1 MAGTSTMDGEQ
12 NRRGS
17 AETDRHDQ
25 AIGRIIRLLPM
36 LPVKELDA
44 LGDRLGQRFGGSW
57 KMNWASMADQ
67 RERDHY
73 DEPVRGPMMAA
84 AEPVIDMVGH

>member
-1 MAGTSTMDGEQ
+1 MGGEQ

-44 LGDRLGQRFGGSW
+44 LADRLGQRFGGAW
-57 KMNWASMADQ
+57 KMNWAPMANQ
-67 RERDHY
+67 RATDHY
-73 DEPVRGPMMAA
+73 DEPVRGPVMAA
-84 AEPVIDMVGH
+84 VEPVIDMVGH